1 MQVTVEPSTDD
12 AIYIFQASTIYQAAL
27 FGLKR
32 YIDDLEYFDSF
43 PTYFTVTNLKTKKQE
58 KVSSQLIVALM
69 SLSNEGVVVTN
80 EDIHQ
85 ELQIEQEWFN
95 EKELF

>member
-1 MQVTVEPSTDD
+1 MKVTVEPSTDD

-58 KVSSQLIVALM
+58 KVSSQLIISLMALNNE
-69 SLSNEGVVVTN
+69 SLIEDNTINE
-80 EDIHQ
+80 
-85 ELQIEQEWFN
+85 ELQIEHDWF
-95 EKELF
+95 EDMI

>member
-12 AIYIFQASTIYQAAL
+12 AIYIFQASTVYQAAL

-58 KVSSQLIVALM
+58 KVSSQLIISLMALNNE
-69 SLSNEGVVVTN
+69 SLIEDNTINE
-80 EDIHQ
+80 
-85 ELQIEQEWFN
+85 ELQIEHDWF
-95 EKELF
+95 EDMI